1 MSKGFTLTLV
11 TVALAML
18 GAEAQAMAPTIGDIP
33 SPIVSNYEAVTG
45 VTDPNGRFVFIDA
58 MDLNTLV
65 TDETPSAD
73 LLWTFTGDAR
83 QGKHGVSSYQIN
95 GVNPIDLESDSTDL
109 LSPASGQII
118 NKNDKD
124 TVPGKDAK
132 ANTITIRNKNLS
144 PLGGT
149 AVAPT
154 GSGIVNVEP
163 VTFFVTDGT
172 SYSQK
177 SVFFYSATTGIDR
190 LSPAAGNWLPAM
202 PTDKIPNLWNTVPG
216 NWNVSPG
223 TGSTNNNIA
232 RKQWEGSGICLYGS
246 PTGSNYGAV
255 TSKWQYF
262 NLAANQVYRFKMNM
276 ICSQTNASNMPFWDI
291 VLENFDSSTGKGL
304 NLYISDLYVFANEGG
319 ANAVS
324 RSGSTVTWYWC
335 PPAIA
340 TKQWAGAFQASYE
353 NDIDPRLR
361 FRLMD
366 VDGLA
371 GAGNETKSGDIC
383 IREIQLDSIGLSSVK
398 FKSKVVDLSGGKI
411 ATNNIAGTG
420 NVEFKSATKGGS
432 TAAFTG
438 GTLTVTP
445 AVAGAIDGTKNEMA
459 EIRPASDMVY
469 SAEPSNASSADN
481 WPIPWASDEI
491 LRLQVA
497 ASAPDANS
505 EAHPWDAIV
514 LMFQT
519 MTNELN
525 VESYQTANKGWG
537 SPKVGTPQIYTL
549 FYNTGKMTASSTTNL
564 RKLRWVIR
572 LVNNPGAYFPSGV
585 MTTDPNN
592 TGSIKIHSINVDKVT
607 F

>member
-1 MSKGFTLTLV
+1 
-11 TVALAML
+11 
-18 GAEAQAMAPTIGDIP
+18 
-33 SPIVSNYEAVTG
+33 
-45 VTDPNGRFVFIDA
+45 
-58 MDLNTLV
+58 
-65 TDETPSAD
+65 
-73 LLWTFTGDAR
+73 
-83 QGKHGVSSYQIN
+83 
-95 GVNPIDLESDSTDL
+95 
-109 LSPASGQII
+109 
-118 NKNDKD
+118 
-124 TVPGKDAK
+124 
-132 ANTITIRNKNLS
+132 
-144 PLGGT
+144 
-149 AVAPT
+149 
-154 GSGIVNVEP
+154 VEP

-177 SVFFYSATTGIDR
+177 SVFFYTATTGIDR
-190 LSPAAGNWLPAM
+190 LSPAAGNFVPVKG
-202 PTDKIPNLWNTVPG
+202 DKIPNLWNTVAG
-216 NWNVSPG
+216 NWNISPG

-246 PTGSNYGAV
+246 ATGSNYGAV
-255 TSKWQYF
+255 TTNFPYF
-262 NLAANQVYRFKMNM
+262 NIANNQVYRFKMNM
-276 ICSQTNASNMPFWDI
+276 ICSQTDASNMPFWDI
-291 VLENFDSSTGKGL
+291 ILENFDSASGKGL

-340 TKQWAGAFQASYE
+340 TDYWKNNAFTSAYDAD
-353 NDIDPRLR
+353 NDPKLR

-371 GAGNETKSGDIC
+371 GARNEIKSGDIC
-383 IREIQLDSIGLSSVK
+383 IREITIDSINIAAAK
-398 FKSKVVDLSGGKI
+398 FKSKVVDLNGKI

-420 NVEFKSATKGGS
+420 NVEFKSVTKGGS
-432 TAAFTG
+432 TAKFEG

-459 EIRPASDMVY
+459 EIRPAADMTY
-469 SAEPSNASSADN
+469 SADPNNASSADN
-481 WPIPWASDEI
+481 WPIPWTSDEI
-491 LRLQVA
+491 LRLQVT

-505 EAHPWDAIV
+505 QAHPWDAMV

-525 VESYQTANKGWG
+525 VESYQTANKGLG
-537 SPKVGTPQIYTL
+537 SPRTGTPQVYTL
-549 FYNTGKMTASSTTNL
+549 FYNTGKMTASPTTAL
-564 RKLRWVIR
+564 RKLRWVVR
-572 LVNNPGAYFPSGV
+572 LLNNPNTFFPSGV